1 MTRPVQSQSRDL
13 GCEVLSVLTPDGD
26 GYDMAPRRRHLNLR
40 AFSKTMVTIATL
52 YNDLFSTAKEVGEQ
66 DPWCRYHQAG
76 ARERSCKGTAA
87 GTRKGRGCSD
97 EA

>member
-1 MTRPVQSQSRDL
+1 ML
-13 GCEVLSVLTPDGD
+13 IPDGD

-40 AFSKTMVTIATL
+40 AFSKTMVAIATL
-52 YNDLFSTAKEVGEQ
+52 YNDLFNTANEVGEQ
-66 DPWCRYHQAG
+66 DPGAGITEQARG
-76 ARERSCKGTAA
+76 EHSCKGTAA